1 MLEKEQNKGARKELI
16 VSFVVF
22 SQILKS
28 VERWMWFTS
37 QKGRHTQK
45 KISENGKSVHTGEK
59 NIEEWNVL
67 CDYYNILTQNNG
79 SSKNTLMLRK
89 NNDL

>member
-37 QKGRHTQK
+37 QKRKAYTKKRLAKMAKVYTQVK
-45 KISENGKSVHTGEK
+45 RILKNGMYFV
-59 NIEEWNVL
+59 I
-67 CDYYNILTQNNG
+67 IIIF
-79 SSKNTLMLRK
+79 
-89 NNDL
+89 